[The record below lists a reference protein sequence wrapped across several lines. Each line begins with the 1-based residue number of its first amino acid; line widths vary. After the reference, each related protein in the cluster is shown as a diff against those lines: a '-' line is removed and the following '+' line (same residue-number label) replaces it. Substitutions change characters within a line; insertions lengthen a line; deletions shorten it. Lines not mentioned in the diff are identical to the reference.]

1 MNFLG
6 IGLFELLVIGGL
18 AYFLLG
24 PKKMGEAGR
33 TLGKALR
40 ELRRQRDE
48 FTAMLM
54 HDPEKEEPSQR
65 SSSRPAGAARGSGSG
80 GGSSQGSGE
89 DGAPPPPSGA
99 K

>member
-18 AYFLLG
+18 GYLLFG
-24 PKKMGEAGR
+24 PRKMGEAGR

-48 FTAMLM
+48 FTALLV
-54 HDPEKEEPSQR
+54 DDSL
-65 SSSRPAGAARGSGSG
+65 G
-80 GGSSQGSGE
+80 
-89 DGAPPPPSGA
+89 
-99 K
+99 

>member
-18 AYFLLG
+18 AYVLLG
-24 PKKMGEAGR
+24 PKRMGEAGK

-48 FTAMLM
+48 LTAMLM
-54 HDPEKEEPSQR
+54 HDPEEEAPTR
-65 SSSRPAGAARGSGSG
+65 LKPSRPAGITPGSDNG
-80 GGSSQGSGE
+80 GGSERGSSE
-89 DGAPPPPSGA
+89 NGAPPRSGA
-99 K
+99 N

>member
-6 IGLFELLVIGGL
+6 IGPTELLVIGGL

-24 PKKMGEAGR
+24 PKRMGEAGK

-48 FTAMLM
+48 LTAMLM
-54 HDPEKEEPSQR
+54 HDPDEEVPTR
-65 SSSRPAGAARGSGSG
+65 LRPSRPAGIIPDSDDSDASERGSS
-80 GGSSQGSGE
+80 E
-89 DGAPPPPSGA
+89 NGAPPRSGA
-99 K
+99 N

>member
-6 IGLFELLVIGGL
+6 IGPTELLVIGGL

-24 PKKMGEAGR
+24 PKRMGEAGK

-48 FTAMLM
+48 LTAMLM
-54 HDPEKEEPSQR
+54 HDSEEDVHTR
-65 SSSRPAGAARGSGSG
+65 SRPQRPEGITPGSDNGGGAERGSSEN
-80 GGSSQGSGE
+80 S
-89 DGAPPPPSGA
+89 APPRSGA
-99 K
+99 N